1 MKEFEAELEE
11 LRSTLE
17 AMKESLEAETL
28 SKVDLQNSIQSLKEE
43 LAFRKKVYEEVR
55 EVFEEMKDE
64 ECVGEKNVEIRVRR
78 GECKYAY
85 ACGDVERSFVATWF
99 TASLGICRSSPD
111 HRSSTLPMQI

>member
-1 MKEFEAELEE
+1 MNILCAVAVVYSLLIGNNKFALLQVKEFEAELEE

-55 EVFEEMKDE
+55 EVFEEIKDE
-64 ECVGEKNVEIRVRR
+64 QCVEERNVDIHVQRR
-78 GECKYAY
+78 GGGGCTYACV
-85 ACGDVERSFVATWF
+85 CGDV
-99 TASLGICRSSPD
+99 
-111 HRSSTLPMQI
+111 

>member
-1 MKEFEAELEE
+1 MEE

-55 EVFEEMKDE
+55 EVFEEIKDE

-78 GECKYAY
+78 
-85 ACGDVERSFVATWF
+85 V
-99 TASLGICRSSPD
+99 
-111 HRSSTLPMQI
+111 

>member
-17 AMKESLEAETL
+17 TMKESLEAETL

-55 EVFEEMKDE
+55 EVFEEIKYEQCVE
-64 ECVGEKNVEIRVRR
+64 ERNVDISVWR
-78 GECKYAY
+78 G
-85 ACGDVERSFVATWF
+85 GDVHMCVWRYSVFIH
-99 TASLGICRSSPD
+99 GYK
-111 HRSSTLPMQI
+111 